1 MKKSL
6 KEELVLLL
14 NSKPEDKSLFYRSS
28 KKWHGFIFSPH
39 KEVRLILLKMI
50 LELCD
55 YNECVINVINNQDS
69 QPNIDCMFF
78 LSAITLQ
85 QKRLDELNTSDKK
98 RM

>member
-14 NSKPEDKSLFYRSS
+14 NSKPEDKTLFYRLS
-28 KKWHGFIFSPH
+28 KKWHGFIYSSH
-39 KEVRLILLKMI
+39 KEVRLILLKTI
-50 LELCD
+50 LEICG
-55 YNECVINVINNQDS
+55 YNQCVINVLNNQDL

-78 LSAITLQ
+78 LSAIKLQ